1 LGNHLPIHTHKPVY
15 FGHLIQTPNAT
26 EKLVLINQFY
36 KGEMDENQ
44 TKKWLKDNNILWV
57 VVGPNEKKLEKI
69 EGLLELEFE
78 NKTIQIYRVL

>member
-1 LGNHLPIHTHKPVY
+1 
-15 FGHLIQTPNAT
+15 
-26 EKLVLINQFY
+26 
-36 KGEMDENQ
+36 MDENQ
-44 TKKWLKDNNILWV
+44 TKKWLKDNHILWV